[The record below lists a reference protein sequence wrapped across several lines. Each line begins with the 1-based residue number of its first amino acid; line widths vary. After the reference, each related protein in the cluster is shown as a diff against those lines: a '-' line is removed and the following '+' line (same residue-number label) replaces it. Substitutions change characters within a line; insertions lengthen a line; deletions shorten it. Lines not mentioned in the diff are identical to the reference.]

1 MARRYIR
8 DARGRF
14 AAKGFSGQTG
24 GRGARLKS
32 GKGNTRDTGGARTTK
47 GTGKPKGTISKT
59 KFGRDDD
66 RTNRQLDRDIA
77 AAKGRV
83 AARKKKTKSEGQQY
97 ADTQAKAKA
106 ARKAETTK
114 RLEAFNKKTQARL
127 DTQTKPA
134 AAKPAA
140 NKISKSPR
148 QLNKDEKIARDVM
161 TDKRFKSDRQRV
173 TEMQRRGVKPGTDV
187 VGLVANVRSKQ
198 GGGTTSKIKPAAKS
212 GRETMKASVR
222 KVQNQKVR
230 NLNQQIKEAGP
241 NAAGLRLEKLKVQS
255 RMSATRA
262 TPTAKQTAKSAQRN
276 DAIRARSAE
285 LRRQAGRVNRAYA
298 NQARTADTRNK
309 PGSSMIRRPSKK
321 TTRGAIRAEQALK
334 FYRDPKRALNS
345 VNKKRPGFRLPRGMR
360 K

>member
-1 MARRYIR
+1 MARRYVR
-8 DARGRF
+8 DAKGRF
-14 AAKGFSGQTG
+14 AGKGFSGQTG

-32 GKGNTRDTGGARTTK
+32 GKGNTRDTGGAKTTK

-97 ADTQAKAKA
+97 ADTQAKAEA

-127 DTQTKPA
+127 DTQTKP
-134 AAKPAA
+134 P
-140 NKISKSPR
+140 
-148 QLNKDEKIARDVM
+148 
-161 TDKRFKSDRQRV
+161 
-173 TEMQRRGVKPGTDV
+173 
-187 VGLVANVRSKQ
+187 
-198 GGGTTSKIKPAAKS
+198 S
-212 GRETMKASVR
+212 GREVMKASVR

-230 NLNQQIKEAGP
+230 NLNRQIKEAGP

-262 TPTAKQTAKSAQRN
+262 TPTAKQTANSAQRN

-309 PGSSMIRRPSKK
+309 PGSSMIRRPSRK

-345 VNKKRPGFRLPRGMR
+345 VNKKRPGFKLPRGMR
-360 K
+360 

>member
-1 MARRYIR
+1 MARRYVR
-8 DARGRF
+8 DAKGRF
-14 AAKGFSGQTG
+14 AGKGFSGQTG

-32 GKGNTRDTGGARTTK
+32 GKGNIREVGGQKRGERHILRSAETKAASKKSFDASVQSGNIILPKKLGGQGMPRGSFMAQAASRKKAQAVAERDSALRKSGLPKSGGAMRVK
-47 GTGKPKGTISKT
+47 GGLK
-59 KFGRDDD
+59 RDP
-66 RTNRQLDRDIA
+66 NA
-77 AAKGRV
+77 
-83 AARKKKTKSEGQQY
+83 GQ
-97 ADTQAKAKA
+97 K
-106 ARKAETTK
+106 
-114 RLEAFNKKTQARL
+114 L
-127 DTQTKPA
+127 
-134 AAKPAA
+134 AA

-173 TEMQRRGVKPGTDV
+173 TEMQRRGVKPGVDV

-198 GGGTTSKIKPAAKS
+198 GGGTTSKIKPATKS

-230 NLNQQIKEAGP
+230 NLNRQIKEAGP

-285 LRRQAGRVNRAYA
+285 LRRQAGRVSRAYA

-309 PGSSMIRRPSKK
+309 PGSSMIRRPSRK

-345 VNKKRPGFRLPRGMR
+345 VNKKRPGFRMPRGMR

>member
-1 MARRYIR
+1 MAKRGGSGRKYTR
-8 DARGRF
+8 DAIGRF
-14 AAKGFSGQTG
+14 AGKGYSGQTS
-24 GRGARLKS
+24 GRGARLKAK
-32 GKGNTRDTGGARTTK
+32 GKKRDEGGAKTTR

-66 RTNRQLDRDIA
+66 RTNRQLDRDIS

-83 AARKKKTKSEGQQY
+83 AARAKKKTVTAKSEGQRY

-127 DTQTKPA
+127 DTQTKP
-134 AAKPAA
+134 P
-140 NKISKSPR
+140 
-148 QLNKDEKIARDVM
+148 
-161 TDKRFKSDRQRV
+161 T
-173 TEMQRRGVKPGTDV
+173 
-187 VGLVANVRSKQ
+187 
-198 GGGTTSKIKPAAKS
+198 S

-222 KVQNQKVR
+222 KVQTQKVR

-262 TPTAKQTAKSAQRN
+262 TPTAKQTAKSAQQN

-298 NQARTADTRNK
+298 NQERTADTRNK
-309 PGSSMIRRPSKK
+309 PGSSMIRRPSRK

-345 VNKKRPGFRLPRGMR
+345 VNKKRPGFRMPRGMR

>member
-1 MARRYIR
+1 MARRYVR
-8 DARGRF
+8 DAKGRF
-14 AAKGFSGQTG
+14 AGKGFSGQTG

-32 GKGNTRDTGGARTTK
+32 GKGNTRDTGGARATV
-47 GTGKPKGTISKT
+47 GTGKPRGTISGT
-59 KFGRDDD
+59 KVGRSSDSAE
-66 RTNRQLDRDIA
+66 RMIKRDIA
-77 AAKGRV
+77 A
-83 AARKKKTKSEGQQY
+83 KKKSKSEGQRY

-114 RLEAFNKKTQARL
+114 RLEAFNKRTQARL
-127 DTQTKPA
+127 DTKTKP
-134 AAKPAA
+134 P
-140 NKISKSPR
+140 
-148 QLNKDEKIARDVM
+148 
-161 TDKRFKSDRQRV
+161 
-173 TEMQRRGVKPGTDV
+173 
-187 VGLVANVRSKQ
+187 
-198 GGGTTSKIKPAAKS
+198 S
-212 GRETMKASVR
+212 GREAMKASVR
-222 KVQNQKVR
+222 KVQNQKIR

-262 TPTAKQTAKSAQRN
+262 TPTAKQTAKSAQQN

-309 PGSSMIRRPSKK
+309 PGSSMIRRPSRK

-345 VNKKRPGFRLPRGMR
+345 VNKKRPGFRMPRGMR

>member
-1 MARRYIR
+1 MARRYVR
-8 DARGRF
+8 DAKGRF
-14 AAKGFSGQTG
+14 AGKGFSGQTG

-32 GKGNTRDTGGARTTK
+32 GKGNTRDTGGAKTTK

-97 ADTQAKAKA
+97 ADTQAKAEA

-127 DTQTKPA
+127 DTQTKP
-134 AAKPAA
+134 P
-140 NKISKSPR
+140 
-148 QLNKDEKIARDVM
+148 
-161 TDKRFKSDRQRV
+161 
-173 TEMQRRGVKPGTDV
+173 
-187 VGLVANVRSKQ
+187 
-198 GGGTTSKIKPAAKS
+198 S
-212 GRETMKASVR
+212 GREVMKASVR

-230 NLNQQIKEAGP
+230 NLNRQIKEAGP

-262 TPTAKQTAKSAQRN
+262 TPTAKQTANSAQRN

-309 PGSSMIRRPSKK
+309 PGSSMIRRPSRK

-345 VNKKRPGFRLPRGMR
+345 VNKKRPGFRMPRGMR

>member
-1 MARRYIR
+1 MARRYVR

-14 AAKGFSGQTG
+14 AGKGFSGQTG

-127 DTQTKPA
+127 DTQTKP
-134 AAKPAA
+134 P
-140 NKISKSPR
+140 
-148 QLNKDEKIARDVM
+148 
-161 TDKRFKSDRQRV
+161 
-173 TEMQRRGVKPGTDV
+173 
-187 VGLVANVRSKQ
+187 
-198 GGGTTSKIKPAAKS
+198 S
-212 GRETMKASVR
+212 GREVMKASVR

-230 NLNQQIKEAGP
+230 NLNKQIKEAGP

-262 TPTAKQTAKSAQRN
+262 TPTAKQTAKSAQQN
-276 DAIRARSAE
+276 NAIRARSAE

-298 NQARTADTRNK
+298 NQERTADTRNK
-309 PGSSMIRRPSKK
+309 PGSSMIRRPSRK

-345 VNKKRPGFRLPRGMR
+345 VNKKRPGFRMPRGMR

>member
-1 MARRYIR
+1 MAKRGGSGRKYTR
-8 DARGRF
+8 DAIGRF
-14 AAKGFSGQTG
+14 ASKGYSGQTS
-24 GRGARLKS
+24 GRGARLKAK
-32 GKGNTRDTGGARTTK
+32 GKKRDGGGAIV
-47 GTGKPKGTISKT
+47 KPTRMAEMKNTISKSSSKRKVNASSRAT
-59 KFGRDDD
+59 D
-66 RTNRQLDRDIA
+66 RQIARDIA
-77 AAKGRV
+77 ART
-83 AARKKKTKSEGQQY
+83 KKKSVTAKSEGQQY

-127 DTQTKPA
+127 DTQTKP
-134 AAKPAA
+134 P
-140 NKISKSPR
+140 
-148 QLNKDEKIARDVM
+148 
-161 TDKRFKSDRQRV
+161 
-173 TEMQRRGVKPGTDV
+173 
-187 VGLVANVRSKQ
+187 
-198 GGGTTSKIKPAAKS
+198 S
-212 GRETMKASVR
+212 GREVMKASVR

-230 NLNQQIKEAGP
+230 NLNKQIKEAGP

-262 TPTAKQTAKSAQRN
+262 TPTAKQAAKSAQQN

-298 NQARTADTRNK
+298 NQERTADTRNK
-309 PGSSMIRRPSKK
+309 PGSSMIRRPSRK